1 MAKSIQ
7 IRKKQNE
14 ELFDE
19 LCQHILDALKCFCPC
34 VKNVKNKEDKK
45 KCIKSLQKWLCY
57 RLNGSI
63 IDCAKLCEIIESGQE
78 LQVDEGEWKI
88 EYKKPNSVVK
98 DSVDIINTLNN
109 WIIEIDTTRADQVA
123 KKAFSRIALYGTG
136 KKPIFYVAIIYP
148 GTDCMNVNEVI
159 KYSLYGYD
167 IVKKMNNNNDFRTII
182 INCEAP
188 NIKVVR
194 FDKLRFSVNGNNVKT
209 MTDAVKKS
217 IEIYLSR
224 PSKNYNTL
232 EKALRD
238 YNNNHNGLQT
248 IVSKEPLSKNP
259 LVIKDNDGLFYVTK
273 QWSFK
278 GYSANFQE
286 IINYFKTHHIYV
298 EPISQVISC

>member
-1 MAKSIQ
+1 
-7 IRKKQNE
+7 
-14 ELFDE
+14 
-19 LCQHILDALKCFCPC
+19 
-34 VKNVKNKEDKK
+34 
-45 KCIKSLQKWLCY
+45 
-57 RLNGSI
+57 
-63 IDCAKLCEIIESGQE
+63 
-78 LQVDEGEWKI
+78 
-88 EYKKPNSVVK
+88 
-98 DSVDIINTLNN
+98 
-109 WIIEIDTTRADQVA
+109 
-123 KKAFSRIALYGTG
+123 
-136 KKPIFYVAIIYP
+136 
-148 GTDCMNVNEVI
+148 MNVNEVI

-286 IINYFKTHHIYV
+286 IINFFKTHHIYV

>member
-1 MAKSIQ
+1 MTKSIQ

-14 ELFDE
+14 KVFDE
-19 LCQHILDALKCFCPC
+19 LCQHILDALKCFCSC
-34 VKNVKNKEDKK
+34 VKNKEDKK
-45 KCIKSLQKWLCY
+45 KCIKCFQRWLCC

-63 IDCAKLCEIIESGQE
+63 IDYAKFCDIIESGKE
-78 LQVDEGEWKI
+78 LEVVEGEWEI

-136 KKPIFYVAIIYP
+136 KKPIFYVAIMYP
-148 GTDCMNVNEVI
+148 GTDKMNVNEVI

-194 FDKLRFSVNGNNVKT
+194 FDKLRFSVNGNNEKT
-209 MTDAVKKS
+209 MSDAVKKA

-248 IVSKEPLSKNP
+248 IVSKGPLSKNP
-259 LVIKDNDGLFYVTK
+259 IVMKDKDELFYVTK

-278 GYSANFQE
+278 GYTANFQE
-286 IINYFKTHHIYV
+286 IINFFKTYNIYI
-298 EPISQVISC
+298 EPISQVISY